1 MFATLRVA
9 ARLIFDPALT
19 GVVFKAIG
27 LTILLFA
34 AALAVGEY
42 GVSLLPVLSSP
53 LVNEALRWMAPF
65 LFLFGGMV
73 LGPPVAALFASLF
86 LDEVASRIE
95 ARDYPGWHAHSA
107 SFARTLRAGLKLV
120 ALIVGV
126 DLLLLPIDIGLPG
139 VGEVASLAA
148 NGLLLGREYF
158 ELVALRHMDLE
169 KASQLQRDNSGA
181 VWLAGTLIALSS
193 MVPVVNLVGPL
204 LGTSLM
210 VHLFHRIVQPVRRET
225 KLDDTSGST

>member
-1 MFATLRVA
+1 MFAILRRS
-9 ARLIFDPALT
+9 ARLVFDPAFM

-34 AALAVGEY
+34 AALALSEY
-42 GVSLLPVLSSP
+42 GLSLLPVLSNP
-53 LVNEALRWMAPF
+53 LVNRALLWMAPL
-65 LFLFGGMV
+65 LFLFGGIV

-95 ARDYPGWHAHSA
+95 ARDYPGWQSHPA
-107 SFARTLRAGLKLV
+107 SFARTLRTGLKLA

-126 DLLLLPIDIGLPG
+126 DLVLLPIDIGLPG
-139 VGEVASLAA
+139 VGEVVSLAA

-158 ELVALRHMDLE
+158 ELVALRHLDLE
-169 KASQLQRDNSGA
+169 QASQLRRNNSSA
-181 VWLAGTLIALSS
+181 VWLAGALIALSS
-193 MVPVVNLVGPL
+193 MVPVVNLVAPL

-210 VHLFHRIVQPVRRET
+210 VHLFHRFAQPIMRET
-225 KLDDTSGST
+225 KLEG

>member
-1 MFATLRVA
+1 MFVSLKRA
-9 ARLIFDPALT
+9 ARLIFDPAFT
-19 GVVFKAIG
+19 GVLFKAIG

-34 AALAVGEY
+34 AALALSEY
-42 GVSLLPVLSSP
+42 GLSLLPVLNSP
-53 LVNEALRWMAPF
+53 LVNRALRWMAPL
-65 LFLFGGMV
+65 LFLLGGIV

-95 ARDYPGWHAHSA
+95 ARDYPGWQAHPA
-107 SFARTLRAGLKLV
+107 SFTRTLRAGLKLA

-126 DLLLLPIDIGLPG
+126 DLMLLPIDLGLPG
-139 VGEVASLAA
+139 VGELASLAA
-148 NGLLLGREYF
+148 NGLLLGQEYF

-169 KASQLQRDNSGA
+169 QASQLRRNNSSA

-225 KLDDTSGST
+225 M

>member
-1 MFATLRVA
+1 MFASLRRA
-9 ARLIFDPALT
+9 AKLIFDPAFA
-19 GVVFKAIG
+19 GVVFKALC

-34 AALAVGEY
+34 AALALSEY
-42 GVSLLPVLSSP
+42 GLSLLPVLSNP
-53 LVNEALRWMAPF
+53 LVNKALRWMAPF
-65 LFLFGGMV
+65 LFLFGGIV

-86 LDEVASRIE
+86 LDEIASRIE
-95 ARDYPGWHAHSA
+95 ARDYPGWQAHPA

-126 DLLLLPIDIGLPG
+126 DLVLLPIDIGLPG

-158 ELVALRHMDLE
+158 ELVALRHVDLE
-169 KASQLQRDNSGA
+169 QASQLQRNNSSTIW
-181 VWLAGTLIALSS
+181 VAGTLIALSS
-193 MVPVVNLVGPL
+193 MVPVINLVGPL

-210 VHLFHRIVQPVRRET
+210 VHLFHRLRGPSDE
-225 KLDDTSGST
+225 KSN

>member
-1 MFATLRVA
+1 MFASLRRA
-9 ARLIFDPALT
+9 AGLVFDPALM

-34 AALAVGEY
+34 ALLALSEY
-42 GVSLLPVLSSP
+42 GLSLLPVLSNP
-53 LVNEALRWMAPF
+53 LMNKALRLLAPL
-65 LFLFGGMV
+65 LFLFGGIV

-95 ARDYPGWHAHSA
+95 ARDYPGCRAHPA
-107 SFARTLRAGLKLV
+107 SFARILRAGLKFA

-126 DLLLLPIDIGLPG
+126 DLILLPIDIGLPA
-139 VGEVASLAA
+139 VGEAASLVA

-169 KASQLQRDNSGA
+169 QVSRLQRNNRTA

-193 MVPVVNLVGPL
+193 MVPVINLVGPL

-210 VHLFHRIVQPVRRET
+210 VHLFHRI
-225 KLDDTSGST
+225 SSN

>member
-1 MFATLRVA
+1 MFASVRRA
-9 ARLIFDPALT
+9 ARLIFDPAFT
-19 GVVFKAIG
+19 GVVFKAIS
-27 LTILLFA
+27 LTILLFGA
-34 AALAVGEY
+34 AVALSEY
-42 GVSLLPVLSSP
+42 GLSLLPVLSSP
-53 LVNEALRWMAPF
+53 LVNKALRWMAPL
-65 LFLFGGMV
+65 LFLFGGIA

-95 ARDYPGWHAHSA
+95 ARDYPSWQARPA
-107 SFARTLRAGLKLV
+107 SFARILRAGLKLV

-126 DLLLLPIDIGLPG
+126 DLVLLPIDIGLPG

-169 KASQLQRDNSGA
+169 QASQLQRNNSGA

-210 VHLFHRIVQPVRRET
+210 VHLFHRVVQPNRRDT
-225 KLDDTSGST
+225 KLG